1 MIQSRIFIMRFP
13 LLIGLIL
20 IAAIIICGCTSSV
33 PGNTGNNQGSS
44 AGSDVV
50 QVDAILDLSG
60 VGSSLGESSRAALLT
75 AENDINSYYTGI
87 GSPARVQVI
96 THDAGSDPSTALV
109 LTEQVRATGR
119 KFVIGYLGSAEISA
133 IKNYTD
139 ANGMIA
145 ISSGSTAPS
154 LAIPNDSVY
163 RMISDDSA
171 QGAFMAAYLDRE
183 KVRAVIPLFRGDVWG
198 DSLSNLTL
206 SAFSARGGTALEG
219 VRYDPGTTDY
229 RSAVTSL
236 DVLTGAAIAEYG
248 ADSVGIYAV
257 TFNEIGDIMSAASE
271 APNLSRVRWFGSDGN
286 TLDPSLTG
294 TTSAARFA
302 TSVNMTGMIWG
313 IPIADRNSSV
323 VTRIADR
330 LGRMP
335 DGSAVALYDTLWVV
349 MQVKEETPADATQAQ
364 LARALVHTLD
374 MYNGASGALTVNAA
388 GDREL
393 ASYDIIEVITGPT
406 GSEWRN
412 IAQIRETPSGSGEE
426 VIPYPQS

>member
-1 MIQSRIFIMRFP
+1 MRYP
-13 LLIGLIL
+13 ILIGLIL
-20 IAAIIICGCTSSV
+20 IAAVVLCGCMSSAPEN
-33 PGNTGNNQGSS
+33 PGSNTGSS
-44 AGSDVV
+44 AGPDMI
-50 QVDAILDLSG
+50 QVDGILDLTG
-60 VGSSLGESSRAALLT
+60 VGSSLGESSKAALLT
-75 AENDINSYYTGI
+75 AQDDINQYYSEI
-87 GSPARVQVI
+87 GSPTRVQVVI
-96 THDAGSDPSTALV
+96 HDAMSDPSTALA
-109 LTEQVRATGR
+109 LTEQVHATGR
-119 KFVIGYLGSAEISA
+119 KFVIGYLGSAEVSE
-133 IKNYTD
+133 IKGYTD
-139 ANGMIA
+139 ANGMLA

-154 LAIPNDSVY
+154 LAIPGDSVY

-171 QGAFMAAYLDRE
+171 QGAFMAAYLDSE
-183 KVRAVIPLFRGDVWG
+183 NVRAVIPLFRGDVWG

-229 RSAVTSL
+229 NSAVASL

-248 ADSVGIYAV
+248 VDSVGIYAV
-257 TFNEIGDIMSAASE
+257 TFNEIGDIMGAA
-271 APNLSRVRWFGSDGN
+271 AKTTNLSRVRWFGSDGN

-294 TTSAARFA
+294 TTPPARFA
-302 TSVNMTGMIWG
+302 ASVNMTGMIWG

-323 VTRIADR
+323 VTRITDR

-349 MQVKEETPADATQAQ
+349 MQVREQAPADGSQSQ

-374 MYNGASGALTVNAA
+374 TYNGASGDLTVNAA

-393 ASYDIIEVITGPT
+393 ASYDIVEVITGPS

-412 IAQIRETPSGSGEE
+412 IAQIRKAPSGTGEE
-426 VIPYPQS
+426 IILYPQS